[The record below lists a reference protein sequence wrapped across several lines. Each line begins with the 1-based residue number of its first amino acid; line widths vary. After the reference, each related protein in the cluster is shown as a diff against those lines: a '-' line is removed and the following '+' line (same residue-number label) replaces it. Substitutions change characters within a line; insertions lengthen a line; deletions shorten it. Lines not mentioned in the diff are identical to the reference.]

1 MIHIIVTCIESYE
14 CINFGTRVRNPVQ
27 NELFCC
33 QIIIGYLLGDSMF
46 KCSKA
51 GVVLAASSIIAL
63 AAGAGHTA
71 TIDSWN
77 LSNIGSPTDPAEDDG
92 TGYSYIYN
100 GTVRSTEGVVDTSGA
115 SSSGRIAFAPPEA
128 EAPGLKVE
136 KQVYDDTG
144 GTAELQFDGCLMTNN
159 PENDCTGGFQSGK
172 RIKQQITGT
181 DPVDL
186 VFDVNAADTSVSFYQ
201 VFGRLINATGEALT
215 GFTIELGTGVGDGFQ
230 AFSGADAPVTFST
243 LFTAQPND
251 SGLSSTSQYPFG
263 LFGAADDS
271 PNFLLDGFFSA
282 ARTGFNLVQTETTI
296 TSNGYYGDYKTLF
309 GDWIGDADALPEG
322 LFWDFDGDPETD
334 DLLIGW
340 KIGDDEWELRRDV
353 GDTCGTIRGVAA
365 CTPGEML
372 TSFLTGTFE
381 ELVNGEDGLVARLA
395 DLGDHDWAS
404 IFNTGEIEDLANL
417 NLNYALNVGDFTGF
431 GSSFTIRTTVAPVP
445 LPAGAPLL
453 LAGLGA
459 FALVRRKRRAAA

>member
-1 MIHIIVTCIESYE
+1 
-14 CINFGTRVRNPVQ
+14 
-27 NELFCC
+27 
-33 QIIIGYLLGDSMF
+33 MF
-46 KCSKA
+46 TCSKA
-51 GVVLAASSIIAL
+51 GVILAATSLFAL
-63 AAGAGHTA
+63 AAGAGQAA

-77 LSNIGSPTDPAEDDG
+77 LSNIGSPTDPADDDG

-100 GTVRSTEGVVDTSGA
+100 GTVRSAEGVVDTSGA

-128 EAPGLKVE
+128 EAPGLKVQQ
-136 KQVYDDTG
+136 QVYDDTG
-144 GTAELQFDGCLMTNN
+144 GTATLQFDGCLMTNN
-159 PENDCTGGFQSGK
+159 PDNNCTGGFQSGK

-186 VFDVNAADTSVSFYQ
+186 VFDVNAEYTSDSLYQ
-201 VFGRLINATGEALT
+201 VFGRLINATGQALT

-271 PNFLLDGFFSA
+271 PNFLLDGFFSD

-296 TSNGYYGDYKTLF
+296 TSNGYYGDYQTLF
-309 GDWIGDADALPEG
+309 GDWIGDTEALPEG

-334 DLLIGW
+334 ALLVGW
-340 KIGDDEWELRRDV
+340 EKADGTWELRRDV
-353 GDTCGTIRGVAA
+353 GETCGIIRGVDA
-365 CTPGEML
+365 CTAGTML
-372 TSFLTGTFE
+372 DTFLTGTFD
-381 ELVNGEDGLVARLA
+381 ELVDGLTDRLA
-395 DLGDHDWAS
+395 AIADHEWAS
-404 IFNTGEIEDLANL
+404 VFLPGEIEDLANL

>member
-1 MIHIIVTCIESYE
+1 
-14 CINFGTRVRNPVQ
+14 
-27 NELFCC
+27 
-33 QIIIGYLLGDSMF
+33 MF
-46 KCSKA
+46 TCSKA
-51 GVVLAASSIIAL
+51 RVFLAATSLFAL
-63 AAGAGHTA
+63 AAGAGQAA
-71 TIDSWN
+71 TIEEWN
-77 LSNIGSPTDPAEDDG
+77 LSNIGRPTDPAADDG

-100 GTVRSTEGVVDTSGA
+100 GTVRSADGVVDTSGA

-128 EAPGLKVE
+128 VAPGLKVE
-136 KQVYDDTG
+136 QQVYGDTG
-144 GTAELQFDGCLMTNN
+144 GSTTLQFDGCLMTNN
-159 PENDCTGGFQSGK
+159 TANNCTGGFQSGK

-186 VFDVNAADTSVSFYQ
+186 VFDVDADDMSDSFYQ
-201 VFGRLINATGEALT
+201 VFGRLINATGQALT
-215 GFTIELGTGVGDGFQ
+215 GFTIELGTGVGDGPDGFK
-230 AFSGADAPVTFST
+230 AFSGADAPVTFSK

-263 LFGAADDS
+263 LFGAAEDS
-271 PNFLLDGFFSA
+271 PNFLLDGFFSD

-296 TSNGYYGDYKTLF
+296 TSNGYYGDYQTLF
-309 GDWIGDADALPEG
+309 GDWIGGEDALPQG
-322 LFWDFDGDPETD
+322 LFWDFDNNENTD

-340 KIGDDEWELRRDV
+340 NIGDNEWELRRDV
-353 GDTCGTIRGVAA
+353 GETCGVIRDEKA
-365 CTPGEML
+365 CTPGVML

-381 ELVNGEDGLVARLA
+381 ELVNGKDGLVDRLA
-395 DLGDHDWAS
+395 DLGNRGWES
-404 IFNTGEIEDLANL
+404 IFRQGEIEDLANL

-431 GSSFTIRTTVAPVP
+431 DSSFTIRTTVAPVP